1 MNDKNLDIRQI
12 VALAVVIICAILVVG
27 GIVHVK
33 LKKGKNNDISAQAPS
48 EAILLPAPREAVL
61 LYYEKVPL
69 RSKPNL
75 SEEKE
80 DMLSVPE
87 GQQCGYLTKDQI
99 GGVRITPDESIWI
112 VVTRGV
118 GDWRSELYAPFRCF
132 DISPTAGYPY
142 LNRVK
147 YHWSDLTPR
156 ANKMSRREIDYL
168 R

>member
-1 MNDKNLDIRQI
+1 MKYKELDIRRIIGLAVLIITTILLVAGI
-12 VALAVVIICAILVVG
+12 VALIGRKAKDKAVTKEILFQG
-27 GIVHVK
+27 
-33 LKKGKNNDISAQAPS
+33 P
-48 EAILLPAPREAVL
+48 PEAVL
-61 LYYEKVPL
+61 LYYKEVPL
-69 RSKPNL
+69 RSELNPSAEN
-75 SEEKE
+75 E
-80 DMLSVPE
+80 DTLLVPE

-112 VVTRGV
+112 VVTRRV
-118 GDWRSELYAPFRCF
+118 GDWRSELYAPFSCF

-156 ANKMSRREIDYL
+156 SNKMSRREIDYL